1 MDVDGVECGRV
12 VVRHFS
18 WPAEPLWGTALAD
31 GCGARPA
38 AATVLIGAQLAT
50 GRARRDDM
58 QELFDSFPVSA
69 ATRTPAHLTALS
81 TVLAFARR
89 DPSRPMA

>member
-12 VVRHFS
+12 VVWHFI
-18 WPAEPLWGTALAD
+18 WPAEPLRGTALAD
-31 GCGARPA
+31 RMRAGPA
-38 AATVLIGAQLAT
+38 AATVLIAAQLAT

-58 QELFDSFPVSA
+58 QELYDSFPVSA
-69 ATRTPAHLTALS
+69 ATRTLAHLTALS
-81 TVLAFARR
+81 KVLAFARR